1 MCRLPLAQGVLTGKF
16 APGAELGDHRARFSG
31 PRLERRIEMAE
42 SLRPLA
48 ERCPGGMTRLAH
60 DFSLASDAVTC
71 IIPGARDIA
80 QLEENAAA
88 GAGAGL
94 DAGMRAE
101 IEALRRTWGEW
112 EGGYWFPAYEK
123 NKRRML
129 SAG

>member
-1 MCRLPLAQGVLTGKF
+1 
-16 APGAELGDHRARFSG
+16 
-31 PRLERRIEMAE
+31 MAE

-48 ERCPGGMTRLAH
+48 ERYPGGMTRLAH
-60 DFSLASDAVTC
+60 DFSLASDVVTC

-88 GAGAGL
+88 GEGAGL
-94 DAGMRAE
+94 DVGMRAE

-112 EGGYWFPAYEK
+112 EGGYWFPGYEK
-123 NKRRML
+123 NKRRTL